1 MNNSDKDWL
10 LEGFHPVSTV
20 AVAYFPDLQAS
31 SSAIRRFR
39 SEIQKHPRLARELVE
54 AAYHPHTLMLSP
66 RQISIIIRYWGMP
79 DEAGLLIARNP
90 ELRETLFHRDR
101 KFD

>member
-1 MNNSDKDWL
+1 MNIQHKNWL

-20 AVAYFPDLQAS
+20 AVAYFPDLQTG

-39 SEIQKHPRLARELVE
+39 SEIQKHPRLARKLAE
-54 AAYHPHTLMLSP
+54 AEYHQHTLMLSP
-66 RQISIIIRYWGMP
+66 KQICIIIRYWGMP
-79 DEAGLLIARNP
+79 DEVGLLIARHP
-90 ELRETLFHRDR
+90 ELRGTLLNRDR